1 MKKTADDIFHIQN
14 WTPELLIV
22 ANKII
27 ADIHSVCPELEVL
40 FMGAAALGIPDK
52 NDIDLDILCTQADI
66 PNHTN
71 RLISVLG
78 LPVESNSSWSVW
90 SFVSQEYKIDAI
102 LSDPLTSHVPLQKK
116 QFELLKS
123 ATKLLKKYQDLKIS
137 CDGMPYE
144 EYKRLKTEFLD
155 SLIS

>member
-40 FMGAAALGIPDK
+40 FMGAAALGIPGK
-52 NDIDLDILCTQADI
+52 NDIDLDILCAQTDI
-66 PNHTN
+66 LKHTA

-78 LPVESNSSWSVW
+78 QPVQSDSGWAVW
-90 SFVSQEYKIDAI
+90 NFKSQGYEVDTI
-102 LSDPLTSHVPLQKK
+102 LSDPLRSHVPLQKK

-123 ATKLLKKYQDLKIS
+123 DSQLLKKYHDLKIS
-137 CDGMPYE
+137 CDGLPYK
-144 EYKRLKTEFLD
+144 EYKRLKTKFLD